1 MTTAVMNE
9 SEQDNSVRPHVVE
22 AARRVAHLS
31 HEARLIK
38 SLATD
43 AVEDAVHATNQAIK
57 TAKRRVHDLAYRR
70 YEVAHRIRQE
80 PFKAIGMAFGAGVL
94 VSAVTMLAFR
104 AVGSCG
110 AKK

>member
-1 MTTAVMNE
+1 MTTAVTPE
-9 SEQDNSVRPHVVE
+9 TDSRGVRTQAVD
-22 AARRVAHLS
+22 AARHVAHLS

-57 TAKRRVHDLAYRR
+57 TAKRRVQDLADRR

-80 PFKAIGMAFGAGVL
+80 PFKAIGIAFGVGALLG
-94 VSAVTMLAFR
+94 AVTAVVYR
-104 AVGSCG
+104 AGCRRVE
-110 AKK
+110 KT